1 MIRKIFKSSDCDK
14 MRFVLCS
21 PTKWGV
27 WHLRSI
33 PETDRIENSQFSNIG
48 LEDQIGFVGYGIFYS
63 YISGKKYF
71 SPVCTI

>member
-1 MIRKIFKSSDCDK
+1 MIQKIFKSSDCDK
-14 MRFVLCS
+14 MRFILCS
-21 PTKWGV
+21 PANWGV

>member
-1 MIRKIFKSSDCDK
+1 MIQKIFKSSDCDK
-14 MRFVLCS
+14 MRFILSS
-21 PTKWGV
+21 PANRGV

-48 LEDQIGFVGYGIFYS
+48 LEDQIGFVGYGVFYS
-63 YISGKKYF
+63 HIAGKKYF